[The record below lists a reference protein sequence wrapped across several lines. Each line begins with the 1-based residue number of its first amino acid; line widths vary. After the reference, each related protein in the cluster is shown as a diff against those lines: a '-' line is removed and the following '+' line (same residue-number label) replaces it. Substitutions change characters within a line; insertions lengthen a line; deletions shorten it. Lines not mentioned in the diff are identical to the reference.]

1 MNDNL
6 AETVLK
12 ILNRTEDTKL
22 NLEIEAI
29 KNEILSYL
37 NRNEITNEMFP
48 VMCVVISD
56 IILEKEKLSL
66 NVQSLKEGDLSISY
80 FQTSPFFGRLEGFK
94 LVRGIKTDV

>member
-80 FQTSPFFGRLEGFK
+80 FDLNQHF
-94 LVRGIKTDV
+94 